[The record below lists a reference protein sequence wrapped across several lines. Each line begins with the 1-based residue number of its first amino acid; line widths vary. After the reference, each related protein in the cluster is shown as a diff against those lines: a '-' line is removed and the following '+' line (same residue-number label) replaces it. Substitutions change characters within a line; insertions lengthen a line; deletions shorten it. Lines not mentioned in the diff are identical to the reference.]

1 MYGTTKW
8 NIDFAGIL
16 TADKEI
22 ATSSGIKRIIVN
34 KNGDLQFYIRI
45 ISIPPENFPR
55 DVKDVCFFTDELT
68 QWGFVDNLTFSDEER
83 KEELLRFLDRF
94 ILFFNIEHKRG
105 RSLDDYYT
113 AKNISIHKKADNFKE
128 GVYLQSIPIFSEKT
142 TDRTQKMFEQQ
153 LVNQRLVGDNKQI
166 SKEEDDT
173 PTMVLWRSDDGTKFT
188 VYGSFEKHETAYG
201 GFKFYAYNDFVN
213 KISLPTDTL
222 LDSYIKDD
230 VLFVTSEMYDL
241 LQVKLEQDGE
251 TIEVNEKNQI
261 NQETVTEP
269 VIQKEPINFEDKAS
283 QASYDQEEEF
293 MRAFEAMCK
302 QMGLYYDQKDLY
314 NFHTAM
320 KTGSLV
326 ILAGMSGTGKSKLV
340 QCYSNALK
348 LNKDNL
354 LFIPVS
360 PSWQEDSDLIGYVDK
375 LHNVYRAGDSGLVN
389 VLRHANTHPSD
400 MHIVCF
406 DEMNLARVEHY
417 FSQFLSVLELEENKR
432 VIQLYNEDY
441 TKPYNHDQYPPSLR
455 IGGNVMFVGT
465 VNLDESTH
473 HFSDKVL
480 DRANVITLTMQSYA
494 DIFQMEDERLNDIAS
509 GMETANEVV
518 YSFDVYKTF
527 KSKERRITL
536 TEDESNL
543 LWKLHNSLQNSNNN
557 LGVGW
562 RIVRQ
567 ISSFLN
573 NLPSSSPL
581 TREEA
586 FDLQVVQRI
595 LTKVRGSEEQ
605 YIELVGRFSNEDK
618 KVTHSQLLDA
628 LELMPASY
636 TFEKSKKV
644 IIGKAKELQLHGFT
658 I

>member
-1 MYGTTKW
+1 M
-8 NIDFAGIL
+8 
-16 TADKEI
+16 
-22 ATSSGIKRIIVN
+22 
-34 KNGDLQFYIRI
+34 
-45 ISIPPENFPR
+45 
-55 DVKDVCFFTDELT
+55 
-68 QWGFVDNLTFSDEER
+68 
-83 KEELLRFLDRF
+83 
-94 ILFFNIEHKRG
+94 
-105 RSLDDYYT
+105 
-113 AKNISIHKKADNFKE
+113 
-128 GVYLQSIPIFSEKT
+128 
-142 TDRTQKMFEQQ
+142 
-153 LVNQRLVGDNKQI
+153 
-166 SKEEDDT
+166 
-173 PTMVLWRSDDGTKFT
+173 
-188 VYGSFEKHETAYG
+188 
-201 GFKFYAYNDFVN
+201 
-213 KISLPTDTL
+213 
-222 LDSYIKDD
+222 
-230 VLFVTSEMYDL
+230 
-241 LQVKLEQDGE
+241 QVKLEQDGE